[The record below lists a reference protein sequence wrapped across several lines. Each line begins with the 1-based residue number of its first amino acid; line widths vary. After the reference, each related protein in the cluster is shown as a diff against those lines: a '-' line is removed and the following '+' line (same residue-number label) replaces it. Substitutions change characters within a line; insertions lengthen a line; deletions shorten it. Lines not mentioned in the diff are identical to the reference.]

1 MNKQE
6 TIIRIERDLA
16 WLQELNEL
24 IRKKTRQIKQD
35 LLILEQLENTVDD
48 KRLLKNFKKEII

>member
-1 MNKQE
+1 MHKQE

>member
-1 MNKQE
+1 MDKQE

-24 IRKKTRQIKQD
+24 IRKKTKQIKQD
-35 LLILEQLENTVDD
+35 LLRLEQS
-48 KRLLKNFKKEII
+48 R